1 MAHQKNLQPSDDLMS
16 LIIGND
22 RFIGYFLYANERII
36 RVSLD
41 NQKATNVYLGACLFV
56 HFAE

>member
-1 MAHQKNLQPSDDLMS
+1 MSLMS

-22 RFIGYFLYANERII
+22 RFIGYFLYANERMI

-41 NQKATNVYLGACLFV
+41 NQKATNVYLGACLFA
-56 HFAE
+56 HLAE